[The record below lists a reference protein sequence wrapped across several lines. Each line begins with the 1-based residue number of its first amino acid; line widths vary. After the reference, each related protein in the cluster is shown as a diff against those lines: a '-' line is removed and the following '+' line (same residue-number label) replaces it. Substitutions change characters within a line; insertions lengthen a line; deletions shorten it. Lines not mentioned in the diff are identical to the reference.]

1 MFDSVLTSA
10 ITLLTIKKWFGNYK
24 ENLQLSMINIIH
36 RDVCTCVAVRQGVA
50 LKLKAGMQ
58 YFVDSKIHQE
68 EYIYVF
74 VASILA

>member
-36 RDVCTCVAVRQGVA
+36 RDVCTCVAA
-50 LKLKAGMQ
+50 
-58 YFVDSKIHQE
+58 
-68 EYIYVF
+68 
-74 VASILA
+74 